1 MNHPG
6 QTFAEPD
13 VRTPLARFQGEPPPA
28 PAWFDTAMAAE
39 PEKQRI
45 EVRGVGIEALT
56 WGQRGDPGILLAHG
70 RHAHAGWWR
79 HIAPGLADGFRI
91 AALSFSGA
99 GRSGWR
105 TAYALDDHMVEIYA
119 VAEAAG
125 LFEAGPPLMAAHSM
139 GGLPMV
145 RLAARRGH
153 ELGGLML
160 IDSRILPP
168 DLAPP
173 IPILRGTK
181 PYATL
186 AAALARFRLG
196 PPQPVKNLFL
206 ADAVAREGLLKNAV
220 DGTWSWRF
228 DPGSFA
234 FTGAEPWPDLAQVG
248 CPLEIV
254 YGGRST
260 IVTEAVI
267 AAQTAQVPA
276 AARFTCVPDAWHHV
290 PLDQPGA
297 LTALLRDAAL
307 RAAGHPEA
315 LP

>member
-1 MNHPG
+1 VNRPDA
-6 QTFAEPD
+6 TAVEPD
-13 VRTPLARFQGEPPPA
+13 VRTPLARFHGERPPA
-28 PAWFDTAMAAE
+28 PAWFDAAMAAE
-39 PEKQRI
+39 PESRHI
-45 EVRGVGIEALT
+45 EVRGVSIEVLT
-56 WGQRGDPGILLAHG
+56 WGRRGDPGILLAHG

-79 HIAPGLADGFRI
+79 HIAPGLADRFRV
-91 AALSFSGA
+91 AAFSFSGA

-105 TAYALDDHMVEIYA
+105 TAYALDDHAAEIYG
-119 VAEAAG
+119 VATAAG

-145 RLAARRGH
+145 RLAAHRGG
-153 ELGGLML
+153 EIGRLML

-168 DLAPP
+168 DQAPP
-173 IPILRGTK
+173 LPVLRGAR

-186 AAALARFRLG
+186 AEALARFRLG
-196 PPQPVKNLFL
+196 PPQPVNHPFL
-206 ADAVAREGLLKNAV
+206 ADAVAREGLVKNAV

-228 DPGSFA
+228 DPESFA
-234 FTGAEPWPDLAQVG
+234 FTGAEPWSNLAQVG

-254 YGGRST
+254 YGDRST
-260 IVTEAVI
+260 IVTQAVI

-276 AARFTCVPDAWHHV
+276 GARFTCIPDAWHHL
-290 PLDQPGA
+290 PLDQPFA
-297 LTALLRDAAL
+297 LAALLRAAAS